1 MFLTLDDFNQGKYEL
16 GRGSYDVT
24 RMQDYINKYETQYL
38 TEMLGADL
46 YAEFKADVIA
56 GSGYPTEARFQVIL
70 DALSVDFNGHILFSN
85 GIVEMLKGFIY
96 YEYTKDQIVAMTNIG
111 NVRPIGE
118 NSEVASSLYT
128 QIYNRYNEGIRTYKA
143 IQCYIMHNSGDYD
156 GFNGQRKLM
165 ATWL

>member
-1 MFLTLDDFNQGKYEL
+1 MFLTIDDFNQGKYEL

-24 RMQDYINKYETQYL
+24 RLQDYINKYEAKYL
-38 TEMLGADL
+38 TYLLGADL
-46 YAEFKADVIA
+46 YAEFQADVIA
-56 GSGYPTEARFQVIL
+56 GAGYPTEARFITIF
-70 DALSVDFNGHILFSN
+70 DAFSVDYQWTILFSQ
-85 GIVEMLKGFIY
+85 GMVEMLKGFIY

-128 QIYNRYNEGIRTYKA
+128 QIYTRYNDGVKAYKA
-143 IQCYIMHNSGDYD
+143 IQCYILDNKSDYS

-165 ATWL
+165 AYWL